1 MNESEKR
8 NFILFVVGR
17 MVSLIGS
24 GIQMVAMPLFIL
36 DLTGSGTKM
45 GLFATINMVPALIL
59 APFAGVIGDRFN
71 RKKIMVLMD
80 YLRGFI
86 ILSLAYLTYIN
97 KLNLFVLF
105 SFQVVISLL
114 DSFFGAATSAMI
126 PDLVPEKDLMKANSI
141 TESISSASM
150 IIGPVLG
157 GVIYGFWGMQW
168 IFILNGI
175 SFILSAISEMF
186 IRYEKTS
193 KLKSHVNAKIILND
207 LKESILFI
215 FNNDILRNLILLAI
229 SLNFLFNPLF
239 VVLLPYTFREII
251 GFSAQ
256 QYGLLETSWTV
267 GILVGN
273 IFLAIFFSKRNP
285 QKLFKNGFYGMIV
298 LNFLIAIMVFPDILA
313 YFGNIWTIFIIVS
326 IILIMMGITNAFV
339 NTPISVY
346 FQQIIPNENRSKIFS
361 ALGVIFQA
369 ATPVGMLILGIL
381 IDHVAVHWL
390 FLAIGIL
397 LFIDIF
403 LFSGKISQI
412 SFVLP
417 EEE

>member
-45 GLFATINMVPALIL
+45 GLFATINMVPALIM

-326 IILIMMGITNAFV
+326 IILIMIGITNAFV

>member
-45 GLFATINMVPALIL
+45 GLFATINMVPALIM